1 MKIHDIKGM
10 TLIELLI
17 ATLVFTIAL
26 GALLNSIIVVLYLID
41 LAKNQTIAISDLRNM
56 MESIRVTAF
65 ADTLSLFPNSVV
77 DGPVKNSYRSVIG
90 GYTLY
95 NEHIIVT
102 YANVHSD
109 PLEIKVNLTWAD
121 KRGRNHSASVSTFK
135 TR

>member
-1 MKIHDIKGM
+1 MKKRDVKGM
-10 TLIELLI
+10 TLVELLI

-26 GALLNSIIVVLYLID
+26 GALLSSMLTVLYLID

-56 MESIRVTAF
+56 MERIRVTVF

-77 DGPVKNSYRSVIG
+77 DGQVHNTYQFVVG
-90 GYTLY
+90 GYSLN
-95 NEHIIVT
+95 NEHITVT
-102 YANVHSD
+102 YADIHSD

-121 KRGRNHSASVSTFK
+121 KRARNHSTTVSTFK